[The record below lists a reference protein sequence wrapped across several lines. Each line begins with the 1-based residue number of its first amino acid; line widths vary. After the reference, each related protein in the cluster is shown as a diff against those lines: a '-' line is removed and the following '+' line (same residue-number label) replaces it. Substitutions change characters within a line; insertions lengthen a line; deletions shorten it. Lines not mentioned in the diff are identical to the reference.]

1 MKKTNAFHNM
11 KEKTSL
17 FVEILQEN
25 VYLFSLNIFLI
36 NNIKMNTKF
45 VKKRTKNQSHLLMTS
60 HKNFII

>member
-45 VKKRTKNQSHLLMTS
+45 VKKELRIRAIYL
-60 HKNFII
+60 